1 MKMAHAELLDTEG
14 LLLFFFFLQYYYNIL
29 LQPWKQCHKYLKG
42 GLKDPICAD

>member
-14 LLLFFFFLQYYYNIL
+14 FFLSSCYYNIL
-29 LQPWKQCHKYLKG
+29 LQPWKYRHKYLKG